1 MSWRNVSSLH
11 RIYCLHNLSCF
22 YCVNG
27 RFSRRAYC
35 FYRVMNAGHIFIGLA
50 GPVLMAAPPLVSAVW
65 FPPHQRTTSTAYL
78 SATAYLGIAVSFLIG
93 PLIVTDLNTENSTSW
108 VSAFV
113 SFQALKYHQAKHC
126 QSIRTGGSAFIIV
139 FTVTS

>member
-1 MSWRNVSSLH
+1 M
-11 RIYCLHNLSCF
+11 
-22 YCVNG
+22 
-27 RFSRRAYC
+27 
-35 FYRVMNAGHIFIGLA
+35 AG
-50 GPVLMAAPPLVSAVW
+50 PPLVSAVW

-113 SFQALKYHQAKHC
+113 SFQALKFHQAKHY
-126 QSIRTGGSAFIIV
+126 QSIRTGGNAFHQKV
-139 FTVTS
+139 FSQ